1 MDSNNIPDVILGFF
15 LIAVSIVFVS
25 VFSKAYKN
33 WKD

>member
-1 MDSNNIPDVILGFF
+1 MDINNIPDVILGFF
-15 LIAVSIVFVS
+15 LMAVSMVFVA